1 MMVDS
6 FNLTLFKN
14 LTSSSALIFHQL
26 HDHEQ
31 KVARFHLKELLGEGE
46 EGIHDGD
53 EGTRVDEGTHGV
65 EDGAYGEEGTHGS
78 SWADSQL
85 DSKEVDFWP
94 ASSVQEENL
103 VSIEKQI
110 AEEDDLKRGEQE
122 LNTSAKKDLQAS
134 LEENSDPMQMEKH
147 PIPDKPRQGAF
158 TELHLA
164 NRTSVVEPNVRTKL
178 TSESESKVL
187 EMKNLEKVDDRDIPH
202 WVAACSM
209 PEILDPISSKFIP

>member
-6 FNLTLFKN
+6 FNLTLFKS

-53 EGTRVDEGTHGV
+53 KGTHVDEGTNGV

-78 SWADSQL
+78 SWVDSQL
-85 DSKEVDFWP
+85 DNEEVDFWP

-103 VSIEKQI
+103 VSI
-110 AEEDDLKRGEQE
+110 ALCGYP
-122 LNTSAKKDLQAS
+122 LN
-134 LEENSDPMQMEKH
+134 
-147 PIPDKPRQGAF
+147 
-158 TELHLA
+158 
-164 NRTSVVEPNVRTKL
+164 
-178 TSESESKVL
+178 
-187 EMKNLEKVDDRDIPH
+187 
-202 WVAACSM
+202 
-209 PEILDPISSKFIP
+209 